1 MFISQ
6 LGSSRTYQQHCSTGR
21 TDIFEAKQH
30 WWPGC
35 RVWGYTNSPTH
46 FQVTECSLVKR
57 TRAKGGVCWDK
68 KKKPRCVLSSAK
80 VFKWI
85 GDRTSPQSTQDSYSL
100 DAFYLSESKNPWL
113 PVLITLLNQSEW
125 IVTTCFRVMR
135 IPSSTCQKRGH
146 LMSVTWLNCK
156 YKSEGPEVT
165 FTCNLSSEST
175 LTKENHH
182 RVPGHVKNPPDH
194 RSWRNHEK
202 KEQSISV
209 EWSRTKKKKVIVPMT
224 LMKNFNCRVW
234 QGLSTSSKCL
244 QYHTV
249 EGGALETCLVDNG
262 RDVRW

>member
-1 MFISQ
+1 MGQILFSLSLSLYIPSAMDYGQSCDLFRLIQMVSALNSTSSLASNYPSSDNLCSYPNSGHPGPINNTVQQAELTFSKQDNTDGQVVESGDTPTRQLISKWRNAAWLRGLEQ
-6 LGSSRTYQQHCSTGR
+6 KEESAG
-21 TDIFEAKQH
+21 I
-30 WWPGC
+30 
-35 RVWGYTNSPTH
+35 
-46 FQVTECSLVKR
+46 
-57 TRAKGGVCWDK
+57 

-202 KEQSISV
+202 KE
-209 EWSRTKKKKVIVPMT
+209 
-224 LMKNFNCRVW
+224 
-234 QGLSTSSKCL
+234 
-244 QYHTV
+244 
-249 EGGALETCLVDNG
+249 
-262 RDVRW
+262 